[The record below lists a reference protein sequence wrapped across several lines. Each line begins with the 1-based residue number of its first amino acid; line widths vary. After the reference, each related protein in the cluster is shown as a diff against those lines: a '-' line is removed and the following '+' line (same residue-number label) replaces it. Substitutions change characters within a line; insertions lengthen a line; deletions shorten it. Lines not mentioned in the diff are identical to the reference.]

1 VSTPKI
7 IMEAKPPIKKDDLKR
22 ELPPVVVPS

>member
-1 VSTPKI
+1 
-7 IMEAKPPIKKDDLKR
+7 MEAKPPIKKDDLKR